1 MANSFNLTAQIN
13 LQGPKNLKKISSD
26 IKKQLGNIQADVNL
40 KLDPKSAKNIKTVTK
55 ALKNLSTVAK
65 NTKGNLSALNKTLGS
80 LGAGFNKINSVT
92 SKINNGIKNTGK
104 NFKQS
109 GKDVQVATTAIED
122 FGKQSALAVK
132 RFAAFTMVTSIV
144 NQFTGALSDAV
155 GEFVAFDRQLIRIQQ
170 VTNSSNNAIQ
180 SLSSEIGRLAK
191 TFGVSSKELAEVSVT
206 LSQAGLSATETRIAL
221 EALAKADLAPTFDNL
236 KNTTEGAIAALR
248 QFRLQTSELEGA
260 LGSINAVAG
269 QFAVESSDII
279 TAIQRVG
286 GVFSSASKGVSEG
299 TDALNEFVALFTSV
313 RATTRESAETIDT
326 GLRTIFTRIQRGSTI
341 EMLKEFGVNL
351 QDLEGQF
358 VGPFEAIK
366 RLSEGLDGLSQRD
379 VRFIG
384 IVEELGGFR
393 QIGKVIPLINEF
405 ATAQEALAVA
415 QRGQGSL
422 TDAATQAQ
430 QALAVQ
436 LQKVRE
442 EFLGLIRDVG
452 TSDTFQVLAKT
463 TLAFASGLIK
473 VAAAFKPILPLLT
486 ALTAAKGLKFLSEF
500 GSGFGGALGGGP
512 AKLARGGSV
521 PGTGSG
527 DTVPAMLTP
536 GEFVIR
542 KSAVQAFGAGNL
554 SKINKYGK
562 GGISKIRSKGAHD
575 GDSWLVDYIPS
586 GDEVS
591 NKTTRAS
598 GIDAYELGKGMQ
610 WEQNLAEIATEMADK
625 YYTTR
630 KMSGKSSLF
639 KDLIQGE
646 FSVGRRPV
654 HNIPDA
660 LRREMLGA
668 GVAMPAKKDNTATG
682 KTGKRPNKTQVQT
695 LRANGYAKG
704 GSVSDTVPAL
714 LTPGEFVI
722 NKSSAK
728 AFGYGN
734 LKKINGY
741 NKGGVVQ
748 HFENGGVADPIT
760 LSTSDTLEAS
770 KATSAL
776 NGLANASNKTSKSVR
791 TSGSTFDKTKRRL
804 VAFGAR
810 LDDRFSAVGGL
821 TTGFGAAITV
831 AAGYSEQLGE
841 SLDNLTGA
849 AVSTNAAF
857 KTAAGALQGLGSGV
871 QSGALAGAQIGGRR
885 GAIIGAVSLGVTK
898 AVQGALQSYQ
908 QEIIRREEAAELEA
922 RQDLEIA
929 AEDFANALSPE
940 DIRAAYR
947 DQIDAG
953 NSLISAIQRQEEAAD
968 SWGTRISG
976 GATSFVSTLL
986 NTLAILNLAR
996 GGPGKGMS
1004 QGGVVY
1010 ASGGQLIN
1018 FKPKGTDTVPAMLTP
1033 GEFVV
1038 NAKSSKRHRGLLE
1051 SINRKQ
1057 GGVAY
1062 MNQGGSIFAMPYDEA
1077 IRQGKTHSEAL
1088 ASNRR
1093 YQQQTAPKIGSG
1105 QGYMGQLS
1113 QFYAQPLGLR
1123 PQTKKEGRDFNP
1135 ETDTGFGSETIR
1147 NTGRAFMA
1155 TGLAAFAG
1163 AGGLYGAGIG
1173 GTGTTVA
1180 GGLGQLGSVISRFV
1194 GKPIQELGKKIIG
1207 GGGKGKLP
1215 YDLPLPGGK
1224 GGGIG
1229 GFIGGL
1235 STSTKIIG
1243 GLSLA
1248 ASVATGVMTTFGAQ
1262 EPAAEAR
1269 IKQDMALLEITNKHA
1284 QALSD
1289 NTDEILKESQ
1299 ARKVDGQDVKLDP
1312 TQSLSR
1318 LNLGKEERDA
1328 AFLDLDSSASILGQ
1342 TLADS
1347 GKSVDAYKDAI
1358 LRSKVEVQGFTGVKA
1373 DREFKRLKN
1382 EIANA
1387 SEEGQKLTEEINKQ
1401 IIRTEKSLTINLS
1414 TSRSVTKLNTE
1425 LSKLDFI
1432 ARNVGSRFAIIN
1444 AQLAENTRV
1453 SDAYS
1458 DAIKGQFN
1466 AMNSVSRV
1474 DEETLGNIRGSTRRQ
1489 LRGSIDRV
1497 AGRAGV
1503 GGGAVRQLGGIAE
1516 AGKVFD
1522 TISQMDPQALNDL
1535 RDTGRLSDVI
1545 DQELRGVNI
1554 SDELKQLLK
1563 TSLIDPTGKAAE
1575 EFKKRT
1581 DRAGTA
1587 LEQVAKQEAD
1597 AKQRVFEA
1605 EKKLA
1610 TAILERIDLETSAAQ
1625 ISRSSRLDIREAAGG
1640 TVSAAERASV
1650 AQIRERNQLAAIG
1663 RGGVRRQA
1671 GQDDQAFAG
1680 NVLRTLSSKAPEG
1693 LTAVEQAALKTA
1705 RSFLEAG
1712 ASGEFL
1718 QSKLDV
1724 LRENSARLAEQQDT
1738 LKNAILDPQKALKDL
1753 GREAAIS
1760 RGEITNPT
1768 QILKGLATLEGRR
1781 GSTSPENFAG
1791 RTKELIAGGI
1801 AAAERTGQ
1809 VGLAETLRREQNRL
1823 LGENVA
1829 GQGEAGRGA
1838 VAVDRANEELLK
1850 SNQEDVRNRRKN
1862 VADAIAAEQQIG
1874 PAIVRLGNTFDSFS
1888 KRVENIVNNLGRV
1901 EAEEVPPPPAGGGR
1915 AAAGGGRRAGAGGT
1929 GGSRGVGGAPERGP
1943 LNFFGSLDT
1952 SNAQPITVQ
1961 SESTITHK
1969 VEGRITG
1976 ESELIQLVENRAVE
1990 RSVDLVQAAVKK
2002 ATRGG
2007 IILEIDT
2014 EADTR
2019 SRFGTRQQA

>member
-40 KLDPKSAKNIKTVTK
+40 KIDPKSAKNIKTVTS
-55 ALKNLSTVAK
+55 ALKNLSAVAK
-65 NTKGNLSALNKTLGS
+65 NTRGNLSSLNKTLGS

-92 SKINNGIKNTGK
+92 SKINNSIKNTGK

-109 GKDVQVATTAIED
+109 GKDVDVATTAIED

-132 RFAAFTMVTSIV
+132 RFAAFTIVTSIV
-144 NQFTGALSDAV
+144 NQFTAAVSDAV

-170 VTNSSNNAIQ
+170 VTNSSNAAIQ
-180 SLSSEIGRLAK
+180 SLSGEIGRLAK

-248 QFRLQTSELEGA
+248 QFRLQTSELESA

-269 QFAVESSDII
+269 QFAVESSDVI

-286 GVFSSASKGVSEG
+286 GVFSAASRGVSEG
-299 TDALNEFVALFTSV
+299 TDALNEFIALFTSV
-313 RATTRESAETIDT
+313 RATTRESAETIAT

-341 EMLKEFGVNL
+341 ELLKEFGVNL

-358 VGPFEAIK
+358 VGPFEAIR

-393 QIGKVIPLINEF
+393 QIGKVIPLIQEF

-415 QRGQGSL
+415 QRGSGSL

-442 EFLGLIRDVG
+442 EFLGLIREIG
-452 TSDTFQVLAKT
+452 TSDTFQTLAKAS
-463 TLAFASGLIK
+463 LAFASGLIK

-500 GSGFGGALGGGP
+500 GSGFGGALRGGASKFAG
-512 AKLARGGSV
+512 GGSV
-521 PGTGSG
+521 PGTGNR

-542 KSAVQAFGAGNL
+542 KSAVEAFGVGNL
-554 SKINKYGK
+554 KKINKYGQ
-562 GGISKIRSKGAHD
+562 GGIAKATVSRVVD
-575 GDSWLVDYIPS
+575 GDTLNVDVTPTEDPFNTS
-586 GDEVS
+586 
-591 NKTTRAS
+591 KTRLL
-598 GIDAYELGKGMQ
+598 GYDAYELRKGTKKQ
-610 WEQNLAEIATEMADK
+610 KELGRQAKELAEQYYPAGKDVTALFNTKAALSKSGTEK
-625 YYTTR
+625 YGRYFYSDTKFGN
-630 KMSGKSSLF
+630 KMIDAGLA
-639 KDLIQGE
+639 IPYQGTGQRA
-646 FSVGRRPV
+646 S
-654 HNIPDA
+654 
-660 LRREMLGA
+660 
-668 GVAMPAKKDNTATG
+668 KK
-682 KTGKRPNKTQVQT
+682 
-695 LRANGYAKG
+695 AKG
-704 GSVSDTVPAL
+704 GGISGSDTVPAL
-714 LTPGEFVI
+714 LTPGEFVV
-722 NKSSAK
+722 NKASAR

-741 NKGGVVQ
+741 NKGGVVNGVQ
-748 HFENGGVADPIT
+748 HFENGGDVKPIT

-770 KATSAL
+770 KAVSAL
-776 NGLANASNKTSKSVR
+776 QNLSGVTDKTSRSVKR
-791 TSGSTFDKTKRRL
+791 SGSSYEKSQRR
-804 VAFGAR
+804 VKAFVAR
-810 LDDRFSAVGGL
+810 LDDRFSSVGGL

-849 AVSTNAAF
+849 AVSSSDAF
-857 KTAAGALQGLGSGV
+857 KTASGALQGLGSGV

-885 GAIIGAVSLGVTK
+885 GAIVGAISLGVTQ
-898 AVQGALQSYQ
+898 AVEGALKAYQ
-908 QEIIRREEAAELEA
+908 QQIIRREEAAELEA

-929 AEDFANALSPE
+929 TEDFANALSPE

-953 NSLISAIQRQEEAAD
+953 NSLIDAIGRQEEAAD

-976 GATSFVSTLL
+976 GATAFVSTLL

-996 GGPGKGMS
+996 GGGGPSRMS

-1051 SINRKQ
+1051 SINKSR

-1077 IRQGKTHSEAL
+1077 RRQGKSHSEAL
-1088 ASNRR
+1088 ALNRR
-1093 YQQQTAPKIGSG
+1093 YQQQRAPDIGSG
-1105 QGYMGQLS
+1105 QGYGGNFS
-1113 QFYAQPLGLR
+1113 QFYLEPLGLAK
-1123 PQTKKEGRDFNP
+1123 PFGFAEQTQVEGNDAL
-1135 ETDTGFGSETIR
+1135 GSAIR
-1147 NTGRAFMA
+1147 IAGRTSMA
-1155 TGLAAFAG
+1155 VGLSAAAA
-1163 AGGLYGAGIG
+1163 AGGLQAAGIG
-1173 GTGTTVA
+1173 GKGTTLA
-1180 GGLGQLGSVISRFV
+1180 GGLGQLGTVLSRFI
-1194 GKPIQELGKKIIG
+1194 GKPLQEFGKKIIG
-1207 GGGKGKLP
+1207 GGKGTPADFLK
-1215 YDLPLPGGK
+1215 GNIGSK
-1224 GGGIG
+1224 AGGGIG
-1229 GFIGGL
+1229 GFI
-1235 STSTKIIG
+1235 SNMKTSTKLIG

-1248 ASVATGVMTTFGAQ
+1248 AGAAAAAMTTFGAS
-1262 EPAAEAR
+1262 EPAAESR
-1269 IKQDMALLEITNKHA
+1269 IKQDLALLEVSNKLA
-1284 QALSD
+1284 QSLSD
-1289 NTDEILKESQ
+1289 NAEEILKESQ
-1299 ARKVDGQDVKLDP
+1299 ARKVAGQDVKLDP
-1312 TQSLSR
+1312 TESLSR

-1342 TLADS
+1342 SLADEGRS
-1347 GKSVDAYKDAI
+1347 IDAYKDAI
-1358 LRSKVEVQGFTGVKA
+1358 LRSKIEAQGFTGVKA
-1373 DREFKRLKN
+1373 DKEFNRLKN

-1387 SEEGQKLTEEINKQ
+1387 SEEGQKLTEQINEQ
-1401 IIRTEKSLTINLS
+1401 IIRTEKQLTINLATSQS
-1414 TSRSVTKLNTE
+1414 TTKLNTQ
-1425 LSKLDFI
+1425 LAKLDFI

-1458 DAIKGQFN
+1458 NALKGQFD
-1466 AMNSVSRV
+1466 AVNSVSRV

-1489 LRGSIDRV
+1489 LRGSIERV

-1545 DQELRGVNI
+1545 DQELRGVNV
-1554 SDELKQLLK
+1554 SDDLKQLLK
-1563 TSLIDPTGKAAE
+1563 TALVNPAGKAAE

-1581 DRAGTA
+1581 DRAGTT

-1640 TVSAAERASV
+1640 TVSAAERAQV
-1650 AQIRERNQLAAIG
+1650 AQIRERNQLAAIA
-1663 RGGVRRQA
+1663 RGGIRRQA

-1768 QILKGLATLEGRR
+1768 QILKGLASLEGRR
-1781 GSTSPENFAG
+1781 GSTSPENFASL
-1791 RTKELIAGGI
+1791 TKELIGGGI

-1809 VGLAETLRREQNRL
+1809 TGLAEILRREQQRL
-1823 LGENVA
+1823 LGEGVA
-1829 GQGEAGRGA
+1829 GQREAERGA
-1838 VAVDRANEELLK
+1838 VAVDRSNEELLK
-1850 SNQEDVRNRRKN
+1850 ANQQEVINRRKN
-1862 VADAIAAEQQIG
+1862 VTDAIAAEQQIG
-1874 PAIVRLGNTFDSFS
+1874 PAMMRLATSFDNFS
-1888 KRVENIVNNLGRV
+1888 KRVENIVNNLGR
-1901 EAEEVPPPPAGGGR
+1901 AEGDEVPPPPAGGGR
-1915 AAAGGGRRAGAGGT
+1915 AAGGAAGGGSGAAGG
-1929 GGSRGVGGAPERGP
+1929 GGRGPRGLGGAPERGP
-1943 LNFFGSLDT
+1943 FSFFSSLDT

-1976 ESELIQLVENRAVE
+1976 ESELIQLVENKAVE
-1990 RSVDLVQAAVKK
+1990 RSVDLIQAAVKK
-2002 ATRGG
+2002 ATRGQM
-2007 IILEIDT
+2007 ILDIDIN
-2014 EADTR
+2014 AN
-2019 SRFGTRQQA
+2019 TRQEA